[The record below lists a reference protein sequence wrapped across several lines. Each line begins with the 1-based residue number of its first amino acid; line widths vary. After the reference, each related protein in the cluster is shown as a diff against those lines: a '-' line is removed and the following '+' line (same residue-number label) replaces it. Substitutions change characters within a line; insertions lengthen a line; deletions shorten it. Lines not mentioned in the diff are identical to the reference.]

1 MFRFMTRIQ
10 VDRWRLISAT
20 IAATA
25 LAASVVGRGAA
36 RGMPGHDTQGG
47 VSVFHQDV
55 SWAPASHRI
64 AYSALRNG
72 EWRLFVADVASGTS
86 RQVTTGPAADQ
97 WTTWAPDNRHL
108 AYASKPPNGQADI
121 YAIDVDASGDPTRL
135 TVTSGVRNTEPAWS
149 PDGRQIAF
157 VSKRDNEHQQVWL
170 MNADGS
176 NQHRATN
183 LPVNV
188 EAPNWS
194 PDGRRLVFYTDAG
207 DGKDQ
212 IWTAT
217 SDGSDPINVTHDA
230 GHHIYPGWAGDDHVV
245 FSTIDAND
253 VPSPMIAR
261 FDGADR
267 QPLVPQH
274 AFFARLSPDGRQ
286 VALLIGKY
294 PANAVTLCDRSGTA
308 CKVIQP

>member
-1 MFRFMTRIQ
+1 MFRFRHTG
-10 VDRWRLISAT
+10 RWRLIST
-20 IAATA
+20 TMAATVW
-25 LAASVVGRGAA
+25 AASVFGGAVRA
-36 RGMPGHDTQGG
+36 TPSRDPQGG

-55 SWAPASHRI
+55 SWAPDGRRI
-64 AYSALRNG
+64 AYSALRNND
-72 EWRLFVADVASGTS
+72 WRLFVADIASGTS

-97 WTTWAPDNRHL
+97 WTTWAPDSRHV

-121 YAIDVDASGDPTRL
+121 YVIDVDASGDPTRL

-149 PDGRQIAF
+149 PDGREIAF
-157 VSKRDNEHQQVWL
+157 VSKRDSEHQQVWL

-194 PDGRRLVFYTDAG
+194 PDGRHLVFYTDAG

-212 IWTAT
+212 VWTANH
-217 SDGSDPINVTHDA
+217 DGSDPTNVTHDN
-230 GHHIYPGWAGDDHVV
+230 GHHIYPAWSGADHLV
-245 FSTIDAND
+245 FSTIDASD
-253 VPSPMIAR
+253 VPSPMIVR
-261 FDGADR
+261 LDGTDR
-267 QPLVPQH
+267 LPLVPEQ
-274 AFFARLSPDGRQ
+274 AFFARLSPDGIH

-294 PANAVTLCDRSGTA
+294 PANAVTLCDRSGAT
-308 CKVIQP
+308 CRVIQP

>member
-1 MFRFMTRIQ
+1 MFGFVTRIHGT
-10 VDRWRLISAT
+10 RRRGMAAAM
-20 IAATA
+20 AATA
-25 LAASVVGRGAA
+25 LAASLVGRGAA
-36 RGMPGHDTQGG
+36 QGTPGRDAQGS
-47 VSVFHQDV
+47 VPVFHQDV
-55 SWAPASHRI
+55 SWSPDGLRI

-72 EWRLFVADVASGTS
+72 EWHLLVADIASGTS
-86 RQVTTGPAADQ
+86 RQVTSGPAADQ

-108 AYASKPPNGQADI
+108 AYASKPPSGQADI
-121 YAIDVDASGDPTRL
+121 YVIDVDASADPSRL
-135 TVTSGVRNTEPAWS
+135 TISSGVRNTEPAWS

-176 NQHRATN
+176 NQHRATD

-188 EAPNWS
+188 ETPNWS
-194 PDGRRLVFYTDAG
+194 PNGGRLVFYTDAG

-212 IWTAT
+212 VWTAM
-217 SDGSDPINVTHDA
+217 SDGSRPSNVTHDA
-230 GHHIYPGWAGDDHVV
+230 GHHIYPAWAGDDHLV

-267 QPLVPQH
+267 QPLVPEH
-274 AFFARLSPDGRQ
+274 AFFARLSPDGRH

-294 PANAVTLCDRSGTA
+294 PANAVTVCDRSGAA
-308 CKVIQP
+308 CTVIQP

>member
-1 MFRFMTRIQ
+1 
-10 VDRWRLISAT
+10 
-20 IAATA
+20 
-25 LAASVVGRGAA
+25 
-36 RGMPGHDTQGG
+36 MPGHDTQGG